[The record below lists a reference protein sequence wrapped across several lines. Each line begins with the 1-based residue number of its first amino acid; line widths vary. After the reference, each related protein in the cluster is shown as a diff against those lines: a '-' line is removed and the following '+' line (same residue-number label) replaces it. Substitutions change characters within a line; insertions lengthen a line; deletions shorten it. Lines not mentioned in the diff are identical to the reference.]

1 MGLDAISGVGY
12 NDTAINNLQPT
23 VINQNKGASI
33 NITEVTG
40 IVDSNTGNQT
50 KDENSNTVS
59 SKEIMDAISKA
70 NSKLKEH
77 RTRCE
82 FSYHDD
88 TNRVS
93 IKVIDRNTDKVI
105 KEIPPEDT
113 LKVLEK
119 IWELAGIL
127 VDEKR

>member
-23 VINQNKGASI
+23 VINQNVGSNI

-59 SKEIMDAISKA
+59 GKEIMDAISKA

>member
-23 VINQNKGASI
+23 VINQNVGAGI